1 MLELLAPAGSPE
13 AVTAAIQAGADAVYL
28 GCGDFNARRNAK
40 NFSLEEL
47 ASAVSYCHIRRAKV
61 YLTLNTLVTDRELPA
76 AARTAAQAAEIGVDA
91 VLIQDLGILRML
103 RQAAPGLAVHGSTQ
117 LTVHSLDGVRRCA
130 ELGMTRVVLSRELSR
145 EAISHICLHSP
156 IEIETFVH
164 GALCMCYSG
173 QCYFSSVIGGRSGN
187 RGLCAQP
194 CRLKYGWGRRAD
206 GNPLSLKDMS
216 LAGYIQDLKKLGV
229 KCLKIEGRMKRPEY
243 VSVVAGVYAR
253 AIKEDREP
261 TAEEL
266 RDLEAAFSRQGFTDG
281 YYRDE
286 KGPAMFG
293 VREEAPE
300 PRELFSQARSQYQSG
315 ELQRVDVTLYAM
327 VRPGEPV
334 QVGVRDG
341 EGRVATAAGPVPEAA
356 RTKPLTAEAVEKQL
370 ARTGGT
376 PYRCAK
382 VRALVEPGLSVP
394 VAALNALRRE
404 VLEELTRQRGA
415 APEAPR
421 TGPFHAG
428 VRYEN
433 RREPPVL
440 TLALRSAGQLTPALC
455 DLKPALVYLPAEELA
470 AHPEAAGTVLNA
482 GIRLGV
488 VLPRICWDRE
498 REELDRQLEAAR
510 RLGAADALVGTLDL
524 IAPARDRGFTLRGD
538 FGLPVFNSQAL
549 KELKRLGFASATASF
564 ELKLAQIRDL
574 SKLIDLEVVVYGRL
588 PLMITEHC
596 ILKNRDGGCRRSC
609 ETENRLLVD
618 RKGERFPVLRAP
630 GCRSEIFNAKKLYLA
645 DKAADYRRVGAWGAR
660 LSFTTE
666 TAEEC
671 LHIARQYLGRERPGL
686 DDITRGLYYRD
697 VE

>member
-28 GCGDFNARRNAK
+28 GYGDFNARRNAK

-47 ASAVSYCHIRRAKV
+47 ASAVSYCHVRGAKV

-76 AARTAAQAAEIGVDA
+76 AAQVAAQAAEVGVDA

-130 ELGMTRVVLSRELSR
+130 ELGMSRVVLSRELSR
-145 EAISHICLHSP
+145 DAIEHICLNSP

-194 CRLKYGWGRRAD
+194 CRLKYGWGKKAD

-243 VSVVAGVYAR
+243 VSVVTGVYAR
-253 AIKEDREP
+253 AIREDREP
-261 TAEEL
+261 TDQEL

-281 YYRDE
+281 YYQDK

-300 PRELFSQARSQYQSG
+300 PRELFAQARSQYQSG
-315 ELQRVDVTLYAM
+315 ELQRVDVILYAM

-334 QVGVRDG
+334 QVGVQDVD
-341 EGRVATAAGPVPEAA
+341 GRVATASGPVPESA

-376 PYRCAK
+376 PYRCAR

-394 VAALNALRRE
+394 VAALNALRRQ

-415 APEAPR
+415 APAAPNV
-421 TGPFHAG
+421 GPFHAG

-433 RREPPVL
+433 RKEPPVL
-440 TLALRSAGQLTPALC
+440 TLSLRSAGQLTPALC
-455 DLKPALVYLPAEELA
+455 DLKPALLYLPAEELS
-470 AHPEAAGTVLNA
+470 AHPEAAETALSA
-482 GIRLGV
+482 GVRVGV
-488 VLPRICWDRE
+488 TLPRICWDRE
-498 REELDRQLEAAR
+498 REALDQQLSAAR
-510 RLGAADALVGTLDL
+510 SQGVTDALVGTLDL
-524 IAPARDRGFTLRGD
+524 IAPARDQGFALRGD
-538 FGLPVFNSQAL
+538 FGLPVFNSQAI
-549 KELKRLGFASATASF
+549 KELKRMGFASCTASF

-574 SKLIDLEVVVYGRL
+574 SKLIDLEVLVYGRL
-588 PLMITEHC
+588 PLMITENC

-609 ETENRLLVD
+609 EGQNRLLVD

-630 GCRSEIFNAKKLYLA
+630 GCRSEIFNAKRLYLA
-645 DKAADYRRVGAWGAR
+645 DKANDYRRVGAWAAR

-666 TAEEC
+666 SAQEC
-671 LHIARQYLGRERPGL
+671 LHIARQYLGQERPAL

>member
-47 ASAVSYCHIRRAKV
+47 ASAVSYCHIRGAKV
-61 YLTLNTLVTDRELPA
+61 HLTLNTLVTDRELPA